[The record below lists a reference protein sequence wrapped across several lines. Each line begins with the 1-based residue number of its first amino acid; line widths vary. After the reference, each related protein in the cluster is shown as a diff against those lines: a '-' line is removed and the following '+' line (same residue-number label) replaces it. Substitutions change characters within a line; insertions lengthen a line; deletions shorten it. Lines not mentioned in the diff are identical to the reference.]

1 MAPAVNSL
9 SHILSE
15 SGAMETTTFLAV
27 GCPALDVYSN
37 FVSGTNPRQIFS
49 VGIFSGLLVIRYSL
63 EILSA
68 DKCSAHRRS
77 SVRNHK

>member
-1 MAPAVNSL
+1 
-9 SHILSE
+9 
-15 SGAMETTTFLAV
+15 
-27 GCPALDVYSN
+27 
-37 FVSGTNPRQIFS
+37 
-49 VGIFSGLLVIRYSL
+49 LLVIRYSL